1 MQCGVCVRRMV
12 EAGGSSMKTRRLF
25 LGELLSAGA
34 ATGLAG
40 TLALGQNPDPSPPTL
55 RVGNPP
61 PPDPS
66 QPSAEKHMLEENE
79 KDLHKKVEKL
89 YELATELKAEADKT
103 DSTKV
108 LSLNLVKKAEEI
120 EKLAHDIKVRSKG

>member
-1 MQCGVCVRRMV
+1 
-12 EAGGSSMKTRRLF
+12 LF

-34 ATGLAG
+34 ATGLAA
-40 TLALGQNPDPSPPTL
+40 TLALGQIPNPVPP
-55 RVGNPP
+55 RVNGGNPL

-66 QPSAEKHMLEENE
+66 EPSAEKHILEENE
-79 KDLHKKVEKL
+79 KDLHKKVERL

-120 EKLAHDIKVRSKG
+120 EKLAHDIKIRSKG

>member
-1 MQCGVCVRRMV
+1 
-12 EAGGSSMKTRRLF
+12 MKTRRLF

-34 ATGLAG
+34 ATGLAA
-40 TLALGQNPDPSPPTL
+40 TLALGQNPNPTPPGTAL
-55 RVGNPP
+55 GTPP
-61 PPDPS
+61 PADPT
-66 QPSAEKHMLEENE
+66 QPSAEKHILEENE

-120 EKLAHDIKVRSKG
+120 EKLAHDIKIRSKG